1 MFFYPPVI
9 GYQLQVF
16 TGKDDS
22 AATDAGI
29 HVTIYGDKGDTGKR
43 KLYQNDDGEKTF
55 DKPEKVQLQP
65 QFL

>member
-1 MFFYPPVI
+1 M
-9 GYQLQVF
+9 F